1 MGWIGWSEADTLDTT
16 MSGILLAYDGRM
28 DLLKSIFG
36 GGDSDTG
43 SPGQAGGRAPKT
55 KATPDNIRGALRMLG
70 GGRRADT
77 GKPSKPK
84 GKPA

>member
-16 MSGILLAYDGRM
+16 MSGILLAYEGRM

-36 GGDSDTG
+36 GGDDADKHG
-43 SPGQAGGRAPKT
+43 KGKIPKT
-55 KATPDNIRGALRMLG
+55 KATPDKIRGALRMLG
-70 GGRRADT
+70 GGQPAGT